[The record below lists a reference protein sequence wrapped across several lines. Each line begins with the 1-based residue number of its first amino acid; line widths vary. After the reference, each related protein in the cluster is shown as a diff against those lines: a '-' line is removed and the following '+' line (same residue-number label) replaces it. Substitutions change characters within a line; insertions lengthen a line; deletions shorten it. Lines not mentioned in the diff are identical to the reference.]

1 MASAVANLI
10 LGSKPTDL
18 HFGYLN
24 FSFFARET
32 LIAGLLV
39 VDEHG
44 FPVDFRFCKAVK
56 PNPLQRTLYG
66 DSLEPYLI
74 ESVTKELFSDLTGT
88 PVICFSN
95 YRFPFP
101 SEALP
106 YPVSLMKMVDEE
118 LFLEA
123 LNQIPCKME
132 ISEIEEAIDFQLY
145 EPSERVE
152 QALNMIRQEGPESNK
167 ESQEQATS

>member
-10 LGSKPTDL
+10 LGSSAHNEL
-18 HFGYLN
+18 HLGYIN

-44 FPVDFRFCKAVK
+44 FPLDFRFCKAVK

-74 ESVTKELFSDLTGT
+74 ESVTKELFTDLTGK
-88 PVICFSN
+88 PLICFSN
-95 YRFPFP
+95 YRFPFT
-101 SEALP
+101 SETLP
-106 YPVSLMKMVDEE
+106 YPVSFMKIVEEE
-118 LFLEA
+118 LFLEP
-123 LNQIPCKME
+123 LNQITCKME
-132 ISEIEEAIDFQLY
+132 IKDIEESIEFQLF
-145 EPSERVE
+145 EPAKRVE
-152 QALNMIRQEGPESNK
+152 QALNMIRQEDTTTRTE
-167 ESQEQATS
+167 EIT

>member
-39 VDEHG
+39 VDENG
-44 FPVDFRFCKAVK
+44 FPIDFRFCKAVK

-74 ESVTKELFSDLTGT
+74 ESVTKELFSDLTGN
-88 PVICFSN
+88 PAICFSN
-95 YRFPFP
+95 YRFPFS

-106 YPVSLMKMVDEE
+106 YPVSLMKMVEEE
-118 LFLEA
+118 LFVEP
-123 LNQIPCKME
+123 LNQITCKMQ
-132 ISEIEEAIDFQLY
+132 ISEIEESIDFQLY
-145 EPSERVE
+145 EPAERVE
-152 QALNMIRQEGPESNK
+152 QALNMIRQEGPVNNEEND
-167 ESQEQATS
+167 SQSS